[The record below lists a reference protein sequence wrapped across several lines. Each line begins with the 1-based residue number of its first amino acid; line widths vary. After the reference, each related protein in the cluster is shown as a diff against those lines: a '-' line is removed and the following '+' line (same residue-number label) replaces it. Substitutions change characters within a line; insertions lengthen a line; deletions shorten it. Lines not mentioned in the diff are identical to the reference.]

1 MTHDMSTSGTGTEAP
16 AATGFVARAARGIAH
31 WRHAPALHPF
41 GVSCDGV
48 LAVEPS
54 GPPWGEPW
62 LDEPGNH
69 QVRMRWSRAV
79 GLPGRL
85 PDALGLALR
94 VHNAAGPGRSLDL
107 LLTSSGAGRR
117 TRHLPLPRLDALA
130 GPYSTLLAY
139 RIGAHHAVLAA
150 HPDVTSPLVPNNL
163 TALRTTLRA
172 GPLAFHLCAALPGQ
186 RWRALGTLITGPPHD
201 LPAQETV
208 SYDPYL
214 NQLPHLHPTARFSR
228 LREAAYA
235 ASRAGRRTAG
245 PAGP

>member
-1 MTHDMSTSGTGTEAP
+1 MTQDTSTAGKHTKTPTGTGL
-16 AATGFVARAARGIAH
+16 VARAARSIAH

-48 LAVEPS
+48 LAVQPS
-54 GPPWGEPW
+54 GPAWGEPW
-62 LDEPGNH
+62 LDTPGDY

-94 VHNAAGPGRSLDL
+94 VHGAGGPGRSLDL

-130 GPYSTLLAY
+130 GPYSTLLSY
-139 RIGAHHAVLAA
+139 RIGEHEALLAA
-150 HPDVTSPLVPNNL
+150 HPDMTSPLVPNGL
-163 TALRTTLRA
+163 ATLRTTLQA
-172 GPLAFHLCAALPGQ
+172 GPLTFRLGAAPPGQ
-186 RWRALGTLITGPPHD
+186 GWRALGTLTTGPPHD
-201 LPAQETV
+201 LPAEDTV

-214 NQLPHLHPTARFSR
+214 NHLPRLHPTARFSG

-235 ASRAGRRTAG
+235 ASRAGRRAAG
-245 PAGP
+245 RAGS